1 MMENLDTTIEPEAP
15 STPEAPKPFGY
26 VTYDTD
32 GNLTGAFF
40 QLLHPDHADNHI
52 AADESQRLAWVN
64 YRANEARDGLELL
77 PVKEPT
83 EQPAPVPQSVTRRQ
97 ARQALLMAELLDDV
111 QPAIDSIPDPVQRR
125 MAQIE
130 WEDSLEFVRTRP
142 LVIQIG
148 EAIGLDAAKLDQLF
162 ITAAG
167 L

>member
-1 MMENLDTTIEPEAP
+1 MEEIENTLPEQ
-15 STPEAPKPFGY
+15 PEPQPFGY
-26 VTYDTD
+26 VTYDD
-32 GNLTGAFF
+32 AGNLTGSYL
-40 QLLHPDHADNHI
+40 QVLHPDHADCHI
-52 AADESQRLAWVN
+52 PVEESQRLAWVN

-77 PVKEPT
+77 PPT
-83 EQPAPVPQSVTRRQ
+83 EPGPPPVPQTVTRRQ

-111 QPAIDSIPDPVQRR
+111 QPAIDAIPDPVQRR

-148 EAIGLDAAKLDQLF
+148 AALGLDEAGLDQMF
-162 ITAAG
+162 VTAAG